1 VRTVAREHNMAPAVM
16 QALIWI
22 VVRGKAQ

>member
-22 VVRGKAQ
+22 VIRGKAQ